1 MIRVSSRVKRG
12 ERATTEERERESPLE
27 SSEESA
33 LQARRE
39 REKPGPESIES
50 RPIAARKNEI
60 INVSSEED
68 IMTIDS
74 GFPHTLLIT
83 NFRAAFLF
91 EESTHGLEP
100 SACRT
105 GHAIKRF
112 EEAIAI
118 FRILRKPPRS
128 RNV

>member
-1 MIRVSSRVKRG
+1 MI
-12 ERATTEERERESPLE
+12 
-27 SSEESA
+27 
-33 LQARRE
+33 
-39 REKPGPESIES
+39 EKPGPESIES
-50 RPIAARKNEI
+50 RPIAARKKEI

-74 GFPHTLLIT
+74 GFPYTVLIT

-100 SACRT
+100 STCRT
-105 GHAIKRF
+105 GHAIKRL
-112 EEAIAI
+112 EEATAI
-118 FRILRKPPRS
+118 FRIFRKTRRS

>member
-1 MIRVSSRVKRG
+1 MI
-12 ERATTEERERESPLE
+12 
-27 SSEESA
+27 
-33 LQARRE
+33 
-39 REKPGPESIES
+39 EKPGPESIES
-50 RPIAARKNEI
+50 RPIAARKMEI
-60 INVSSEED
+60 INVNSEED

-83 NFRAAFLF
+83 NFRSTFLF

-100 SACRT
+100 NACRT
-105 GHAIKRF
+105 GHVMKRL

-118 FRILRKPPRS
+118 FRILRKTRRS